1 MALQNHPV
9 NQKYPDGQFKKIGSS
24 RETRDARPRCAAE
37 LRHRHRTRQLREG
50 REPTRPFDLRGEH
63 SAQEARGADGD
74 RDLSQGRADLTLTD
88 AGETMLAY
96 ARRSIELNDEAVAA
110 VRGVEMEG
118 WVRLGLQEDFGETVL
133 PRVLGQFA
141 RAHPKVRI
149 EARIARN
156 AELIERVITGQ
167 LDLAL
172 AWSDGMLLPRSEP
185 IAQVPLCWIG
195 PAAMNNTAHFPR
207 GEPVPLAVLEAPCLL
222 RTVATNALDGAGI
235 PWRIAFTSPSL
246 SGLWAA
252 TAAGLGV
259 MVRTPIGV
267 PENLRTLGRGEAGL
281 PELPS
286 LGLVLHRA
294 DAEPDPAAA
303 RLASILVQAV
313 GEVLPDSLCEG
324 CPPHAKAG

>member
-1 MALQNHPV
+1 M
-9 NQKYPDGQFKKIGSS
+9 ISS
-24 RETRDARPRCAAE
+24 RKSDHCARRVTLDLDVLRSFVTGIELGSFAKAANR
-37 LRHRHRTRQLREG
+37 LGRSTSAVSTQLKKLEEQTGTAIFRKAG
-50 REPTRPFDLRGEH
+50 RSL
-63 SAQEARGADGD
+63 A
-74 RDLSQGRADLTLTD
+74 LTD

-96 ARRSIELNDEAVAA
+96 ARRLIELNDEAVAA
-110 VRGVEMEG
+110 VRGVDMEG
-118 WVRLGLQEDFGETVL
+118 WVRLGLQEDFGETLL

-156 AELIERVITGQ
+156 AELIERVIAGQ

-172 AWSDGMLLPRSEP
+172 AWSDGTLLPRSEP

-195 PAAMNNTAHFPR
+195 PAELNNAPHFPK

-222 RTVATNALDGAGI
+222 RTIATNALDAAGI

-267 PENLRTLGRGEAGL
+267 PENLRMLGRGEAGL
-281 PELPS
+281 PELRS

-303 RLASILVQAV
+303 RLASILIQAIH
-313 GEVLPDSLCEG
+313 EVLPHAPRLSDSASQHRSRAR
-324 CPPHAKAG
+324 PHTAI